1 MFFSKRDHRFEP
13 WSLKTDEN
21 RDDTEWRIVTLS
33 ILFQMGKGIFSFFFL
48 FDPFRFVS
56 VIWAPM
62 IPWIFRF
69 LILLDLMD
77 KLSFFFFLKAIK
89 EILWWKIFTI
99 FCYSW
104 NIQSKVDGMQTT
116 IILVSSVVRIVR
128 DVTSLTDYNIMHVG
142 RVVIVI
148 TSKHVSEGEGCD
160 METSCWRAG
169 SCKCSRIIRQN
180 QRHP

>member
-1 MFFSKRDHRFEP
+1 MIRDGGSLRCRYCFKWVREFF
-13 WSLKTDEN
+13 
-21 RDDTEWRIVTLS
+21 
-33 ILFQMGKGIFSFFFL
+33 LFFFFL
-48 FDPFRFVS
+48 ILFVS
-56 VIWAPM
+56 FLLYGH
-62 IPWIFRF
+62 PWFLGSFVSWFF
-69 LILLDLMD
+69 LIWWI
-77 KLSFFFFLKAIK
+77 SFPFFFFLKAIK